1 MSFYLIIKQ
10 NLKLIRSMISSIK
23 WFLVIILLASCA
35 KVDSVTGE
43 KVLIEPNPVKRAEI
57 ERDKGGGILGTI
69 GGNNKQTTFSFGTS
83 NVLWRATLKSL
94 DFIPLQ
100 SVDYAGGVL
109 VTDWYSETD
118 NSNNFIKITVKFLSN
133 DVKNTSI
140 QVVSHKK
147 ICSKGSDNC
156 SVALMSDNFSNEI
169 KDSIIQTARLLKI
182 EDEKK
187 LKK

>member
-1 MSFYLIIKQ
+1 M
-10 NLKLIRSMISSIK
+10 
-23 WFLVIILLASCA
+23 
-35 KVDSVTGE
+35 
-43 KVLIEPNPVKRAEI
+43 
-57 ERDKGGGILGTI
+57 
-69 GGNNKQTTFSFGTS
+69 
-83 NVLWRATLKSL
+83 WRATLKSL